1 MGVMICH
8 LLRTGWGVNVGRGG
22 GGGVKGVVLL
32 WQ

>member
-22 GGGVKGVVLL
+22 GVKGVVLL

>member
-22 GGGVKGVVLL
+22 GGVKGVVLL